1 VAAGNAALVRRLYAG
16 FVERGEPDRRAYTDD
31 FVWDMSTF
39 RGWPERPQYRG
50 FEGVLEFLDDWIG
63 SFDDWSLEVREVI
76 EAGEEVVVI
85 CHQSGRSRSTGAEVD
100 MIFAQVWTVRGDKL
114 SYQRMY
120 ADVDE
125 ALASVDTERPKGSRP
140 NL

>member
-1 VAAGNAALVRRLYAG
+1 
-16 FVERGEPDRRAYTDD
+16 
-31 FVWDMSTF
+31 
-39 RGWPERPQYRG
+39 
-50 FEGVLEFLDDWIG
+50 
-63 SFDDWSLEVREVI
+63 VI

-100 MIFAQVWTVRGDKL
+100 MIFAQVWTVGGDKL
-114 SYQRMY
+114 SH

-125 ALASVDTERPKGSRP
+125 ALASVDPERPKGSRP

>member
-1 VAAGNAALVRRLYAG
+1 
-16 FVERGEPDRRAYTDD
+16 
-31 FVWDMSTF
+31 
-39 RGWPERPQYRG
+39 
-50 FEGVLEFLDDWIG
+50 
-63 SFDDWSLEVREVI
+63 VI

-140 NL
+140 DV